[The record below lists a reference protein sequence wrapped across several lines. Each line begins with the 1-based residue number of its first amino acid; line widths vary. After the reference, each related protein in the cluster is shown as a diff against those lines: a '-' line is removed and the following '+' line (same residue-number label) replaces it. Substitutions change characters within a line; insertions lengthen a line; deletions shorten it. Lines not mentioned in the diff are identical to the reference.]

1 MRISEVIRL
10 KPQAEGISLPRLQEL
25 REALDRESE
34 DLSLLTGAQA
44 GEIIEPYI
52 TPTDPASDPLYRFLK
67 GIAGNGGRGAGL
79 LVRGPR
85 SSGKTH
91 LLAVADLL
99 LEYPRVRP
107 LMAATHEGYEALL
120 KSLER
125 VDPLLVVPVPLQE
138 HRAHDEHLEDV
149 FFDRTEQ
156 ELLRNRHGLSVPLS
170 EHSYALDLVER
181 HIIPRYG
188 AELDAHVARLPGSQR
203 SWRDLRDRNPAAAV
217 AAARAFAQD
226 IGYPLDFRQSRV
238 ERLARLLDI
247 ISDRR
252 FRGIVWLVD
261 DLGQF
266 LAATGQK
273 AVRNDAAFLEFLG
286 QRSKIAPLYVL
297 ATMNTSPDQTAGIEP
312 YMLANILD
320 NYEVVDLSAADMRR
334 VALQRSV
341 SVSDEGRLRT
351 TVGEVWDQYRQA
363 CGRVSFSEEDLQAS
377 YPLHPLAQTCLE
389 SVYSRFLNEADGLAD
404 FLQALSASGAGAV
417 MDRQAHQLLSLQEIL
432 QHVAGRLSA
441 HPQAA
446 PYLHEAL
453 EYYVHNGPQLYAPN
467 PDLPLMLAR
476 SLTALRLGNLSAPLD
491 TLVETIGLDEQ
502 GRARVTVAQ
511 AREALEQMRL
521 RGRYVDVRRG
531 ATPEG
536 DAYYI
541 DVETSLTELARRQLV
556 TLKASLAD
564 DDPRVWDAA
573 TSATSSV
580 VLPLADLQEPRLLEV
595 PWANSARVLQAQ
607 TCSLTSLSGDRL
619 AARSADLADSG
630 TVEDIRLHIA
640 EILRAGEQRGAWR
653 DAAGILPQN
662 RWAAGVLAWL
672 PQELS
677 SEELDRLKEF
687 AACRALLQ
695 APGAHVDTRLHDRL
709 LEEASRLG
717 NEVRAMIENAY
728 MGGEVVSGQATV
740 ARAADLAA
748 TRGDW
753 PATLAALAHPAL
765 ARLYPK
771 YRDIAPRQ
779 ALAAETAPGIVR
791 RLLGP
796 DGLVW
801 PDDSDAGDLAGNVL
815 APLQLVRREGES
827 WRLQV
832 EQSEAAGEVM
842 DRVRR
847 RDQTPEHQP
856 GRPMAYHDLQRH
868 MAKSVFGLPP
878 ALYEVLVAALIRAG
892 YLVALD
898 GERQIIQLQDL
909 AGSLERT
916 VTYVARAALLSVG
929 EWQDLTRA
937 TRVLLERMV
946 PRADHALQTDIW
958 EALRTAREERT
969 HELARLRRLV
979 EALWQRLG
987 QEPVQW
993 RETMQALA
1001 ELQQVYDALDPNV
1014 LPAQSLARF
1023 LDAVRPLLQGT
1034 PSRLSQLLRE
1044 VQALELFFSRT
1055 AEDVVTIYDYLRS
1068 PELAE
1073 VPDPDFQNRRGQLL
1087 TLIDGGESLIADETA
1102 FRRLVQIILSIYK
1115 RRYIAWHTR
1124 CYRMSV
1130 FDKYRTLKSAPELRV
1145 LAHLE
1150 RLSIKPHHEGA
1161 HAVELV
1167 EAQEA
1172 RRCAFPG
1179 LHEALDQAPT
1189 CPQCHLR
1196 LDEEPELVPL
1206 EEIKALADQEV
1217 AGYVVELRRPAFQ
1230 TALRAY
1236 AEALPQ
1242 RGELATRLE
1251 QLANL
1256 GENPP
1261 ARTLLSILTDE
1272 VIIHLNRVL
1281 SGQQVR
1287 PRNFGQLRTVLAG
1300 RTLSREE
1307 AQQLFQKWLEGE
1319 DGERGDERDEV
1330 IHVEP

>member
-10 KPQAEGISLPRLQEL
+10 KPQAEGISLPGLQEL

-34 DLSLLTGAQA
+34 ELSLITGAQA

-52 TPTDPASDPLYRFLK
+52 TPTDPAADPLYRFLK
-67 GIAGNGGRGAGL
+67 SIAGNGGRGAGL

-91 LLAVADLL
+91 LLAITDLL

-107 LMAATHEGYEALL
+107 LMAATHESYETVL
-120 KSLER
+120 KSLDR
-125 VDPLLVVPVPLQE
+125 VDPLLVVPVPLEE
-138 HRAHDEHLEDV
+138 HRAHDEHLEDI

-156 ELLRNRHGLSVPLS
+156 ELLRSRHGLSVPLS
-170 EHSYALDLVER
+170 EHSYALDLIER

-203 SWRDLRDRNPAAAV
+203 SWKDLRERNAAAAV
-217 AAARAFAQD
+217 AAARAFAQE

-273 AVRNDAAFLEFLG
+273 AVRNDASFLEFLG

-297 ATMNTSPDQTAGIEP
+297 ATMNTAPDQTAGIEP

-320 NYEVVDLSAADMRR
+320 NYEVVDLTAADMRR

-341 SVSDEGRLRT
+341 SVTDEPRLAATVTDVWERYREAYGRA
-351 TVGEVWDQYRQA
+351 GFA
-363 CGRVSFSEEDLQAS
+363 EEDLQAS

-389 SVYSRFLNEADGLAD
+389 SIYSRFLNEADGLAD
-404 FLQALSASGAGAV
+404 FLQALSTSGAAAV
-417 MDRQAHQLLSLQEIL
+417 LDRETHQLLSLQEIL
-432 QHVAGRLSA
+432 QHVAARLSA

-453 EYYVHNGPQLYAPN
+453 EYYVHNGAQLHAPN
-467 PDLPLMLAR
+467 PDLPVTLAR
-476 SLTALRLGNLSAPLD
+476 SLVALRLGNLSAPLD
-491 TLVETIGLDEQ
+491 TLVETIGLSEQ
-502 GRARVTVAQ
+502 GRPRVTVEQ

-536 DAYYI
+536 DAYYV
-541 DVETSLTELARRQLV
+541 DVEASLTEMARRQLV
-556 TLKASLAD
+556 TLKGSLAD

-573 TSATSSV
+573 AAATSSA
-580 VLPLADLQEPRLLEV
+580 VLPLADLEEARLLEV
-595 PWANSARVLQAQ
+595 PWANSMRGLQAQ

-630 TVEDIRLHIA
+630 TVEDVRLHIA
-640 EILRAGEQRGAWR
+640 EVFRAAEQRATWR
-653 DAAGILPQN
+653 DAAAVLPQS

-677 SEELDRLKEF
+677 AEELDRLKEF
-687 AACRALLQ
+687 AACRSLLQ
-695 APGAHVDTRLHDRL
+695 APGMHVDARLQDRL

-717 NEVRAMIENAY
+717 NEVRAVIENAY
-728 MGGEVVSGQATV
+728 MGGEVVSGQGTV

-753 PATLAALAHPAL
+753 PATLAAIAHPAL
-765 ARLYPK
+765 ARLYPRF
-771 YRDIAPRQ
+771 RDIAPHQ
-779 ALAAETAPGIVR
+779 PLTVELTAEIVR
-791 RLLGP
+791 HLLGP
-796 DGLVW
+796 EGLQW
-801 PDDSDAGDLAGNVL
+801 PDDPARGEFTETIL
-815 APLQLVRREGES
+815 APLQLVRRDGS
-827 WRLQV
+827 TWRLQV
-832 EQSEAAGEVM
+832 EQSDAAGELM

-868 MAKSVFGLPP
+868 MAKSVFGLP
-878 ALYEVLVAALIRAG
+878 ATLYELLVTALIRAG

-898 GERQIIQLQDL
+898 SSRQIIQLGEL
-909 AGSLERT
+909 TVPLERS
-916 VTYVARAALLSVG
+916 VTYLARAPLLSVS

-946 PRADHALQTDIW
+946 PRADHALQTELW
-958 EALRTAREERT
+958 EALRAAREART

-993 RETMQALA
+993 RETMQALDD
-1001 ELQQVYDALDPNV
+1001 LQRVYEALDPDL
-1014 LPAQSLARF
+1014 LPAQSLAQF
-1023 LDAVRPLLQGT
+1023 LGSVRPLLQGT

-1044 VQALELFFSRT
+1044 IQALEVFFERT

-1068 PELAE
+1068 PELAD
-1073 VPDPDFQNRRGQLL
+1073 VPDADFQNRRGQLL
-1087 TLIDGGESLIADETA
+1087 ALIAGGERLIADETA

-1145 LAHLE
+1145 LAHLQ
-1150 RLSIKPHHEGA
+1150 RLDVKVRREGPQ
-1161 HAVELV
+1161 AVELV

-1172 RRCAFPG
+1172 RRCVFPG
-1179 LHEALDQAPT
+1179 LHDALDQTPT

-1196 LDEEPELVPL
+1196 LDEELELVPL
-1206 EEIKALADQEV
+1206 EDIKAQAENEV
-1217 AGYVVELRRPAFQ
+1217 AAYMAELRRPPFQ
-1230 TALRAY
+1230 ETLATY
-1236 AEALPQ
+1236 AEALPH

-1251 QLANL
+1251 QLLSL
-1256 GENPP
+1256 GDNPP
-1261 ARTLLSILTDE
+1261 ARAVLAILTDE
-1272 VIIHLNRVL
+1272 VIAHLNRVL
-1281 SGQQVR
+1281 SGQQIR

-1307 AQQLFQKWLEGE
+1307 AQQLFDKWLAG
-1319 DGERGDERDEV
+1319 DDSDSGDEGDEV